1 MSKINELIKKLE
13 LIETVTP
20 DYVEGRRRNQ
30 YDEETERLANEAIPE
45 TIELLKAFE
54 SFIEGRNW

>member
-1 MSKINELIKKLE
+1 MSEINELIKKLE

-30 YDEETERLANEAIPE
+30 YHEETKRLANEAIPE